1 MLSTPASTMLSTTEA
16 VLLAHGLLARLAH
29 EVGARV
35 LFIKGPTAVAAGARP
50 TRGSSDVD
58 VLVDPDS
65 FEAFCVAIDGLGWTR
80 RFAESPLPHTADVAF
95 DHSAHFIHEQW
106 PCDLDVHFLFP
117 GFLAEPSAVFD
128 ALWRARVETEIAGVL
143 VPTPDLAGHALVVG
157 LHALRDLSKPVSQG
171 DLTHLTEVTRQS
183 LDDAGRAHLRDLAI
197 ATGSQDSARAMLE
210 AAGLTGLPPAIPSPE
225 LTAWQFRQ
233 DFGGVS
239 GSLWLL
245 ELRRASWRE
254 RPRVV
259 AQAIVPPREL
269 LLSSHLAPSATRRE
283 LAILHARRWLR
294 GLRALPR
301 ALPALRRTQSSAG
314 G

>member
-1 MLSTPASTMLSTTEA
+1 MLSTPASATLSTTEA

-50 TRGSSDVD
+50 ARGSSDVD
-58 VLVDPDS
+58 LLVDPRL
-65 FEAFCVAIDGLGWTR
+65 FAALCAAIDGLGWNR
-80 RFAESPLPHTADVAF
+80 RFVESPLPHTADVAF
-95 DHSAHFIHEQW
+95 EHSAHFIHEQW

-117 GFLAEPSAVFD
+117 GFLAEPTAVFD
-128 ALWRARVETEIAGVL
+128 ALWDARVETEIAGVL

-157 LHALRDLSKPVSQG
+157 LHALRDPSKPVSQG
-171 DLTHLTEVTRQS
+171 DLAHLTTVLTQS
-183 LDDAGRAHLRDLAI
+183 LDDAGRAHLLELSV
-197 ATGSQDSARAMLE
+197 ATGSHDSARTMLE

-233 DFGGVS
+233 EFGMVS
-239 GSLWLL
+239 GSLWMI

-259 AQAIVPPREL
+259 AKAIVPPREL
-269 LLSSHLAPSATRRE
+269 LVSSHLAASATRRQ
-283 LAILHARRWLR
+283 LAILHTRRWLR

-301 ALPALRRTQSSAG
+301 ALPALRRARPLARR
-314 G
+314 